1 MFRKMLGVIL
11 TLVLLISVTTNAQG
25 RMGFVGKIFDKKEAK
40 TLFGEVKKSFELKP
54 NILKQALLQAKDYV
68 LIVVK
73 NGRISIANEKKQVL
87 AGEVQAISGLE
98 TTSYA
103 FSKDKVAEF
112 ITLIGSSTIQV
123 EERSSTLTLTASD
136 ITLEMSMPCPPICF
150 E

>member
-1 MFRKMLGVIL
+1 MLQKMLGVTL
-11 TLVLLISVTTNAQG
+11 TLVLLVSATANAQG
-25 RMGFVGKIFDKKEAK
+25 RLGFVGKIFDKKEAK
-40 TLFGEVKKSFELKP
+40 TLFGEVKNSFELKP
-54 NILKQALLQAKDYV
+54 NVLKQALLKAKDYV

-87 AGEVQAISGLE
+87 AGEVQAISGIE

-112 ITLIGSSTIQV
+112 ISLIGSSTIQV

-136 ITLEMSMPCPPICF
+136 FTLEMSFPCPPICF

>member
-1 MFRKMLGVIL
+1 MLRKTFGITL
-11 TLVLLISVTTNAQG
+11 TLVLLISATSNAQG

-54 NILKQALLQAKDYV
+54 NILKKALLQAKDYV

-87 AGEVQAISGLE
+87 AGEVQAISGIE

-112 ITLIGSSTIQV
+112 ISLIGSSSIAV
-123 EERSSTLTLTASD
+123 EERASTTTLTAAD
-136 ITLEMSMPCPPICF
+136 YTLEFALPCPPVCF